1 MLTTPDQKSST
12 ASFGG
17 GPGSACS
24 HIEVA
29 ATPMIVATNNRGS
42 SSSSNRTTADNDTT
56 ADRDTTSAA
65 ALSKTITNG
74 NVALLT
80 GKKND
85 SIRTGNSRRENNN
98 TTPTSLSRGGS
109 GDEKFTIDVT
119 TTTTTPTTTP
129 MTISSSTNNK
139 QGRPKRTT
147 AASSSASPQK
157 DETTNEK
164 IMTPPISLTKQHKR
178 STIANNNNNDD
189 DDGNNQLTTNHTMTV
204 AAATSTNDNIPP
216 SSPAEE
222 DTSSSSLFHLLL
234 ETTDMKGGGKGG
246 GGGPSSSSSRQ
257 YFLWVS
263 WDFICE
269 KKDCS
274 DRNYDRGGGLLLRGA
289 QVGDLMC
296 IMDTTTFNSSSLV
309 HHHHHHHHH
318 TTTPLPT
325 ATSATTTTNINE
337 SSNHEP
343 FNIPWRPCQIL
354 SIFRDERMPNNK
366 LSSKRKKQYGPLLV
380 EIRWFYR
387 KSDID
392 NTTASSSSSSSST
405 TRGNQYTRN
414 KNRKKR
420 MRDDVDVH
428 HDNDNNNDDDDEVFE
443 TSHVV
448 VLPASFLLGEL
459 NLRTTIERKACNFD
473 DNDDSRMQQT
483 LGPVAMASCRRFYFH
498 QGHEIVNI
506 RLNDIVGGEKKN
518 KFVSR
523 GLECSE
529 ILQNDCILKE
539 NTYTSL
545 GYDTPPI
552 TRDKKVAMKVDLPS
566 PILTTS
572 STFYYASCSL
582 AHPLTQL
589 IHGNLL
595 HPTIMTPTSSFPIWE
610 VCVGDIVA
618 VHCDES
624 TPPEYSKSWY
634 PYIVPWSHCQVM
646 SIFKEGDDN
655 NDDDD
660 DDVSRFSGGG
670 GSMSSSKKQTP
681 KKKTKQTSYA
691 NASSTMMSS
700 SSVDAALVKVEV
712 RWFPRVSEAILEV
725 KGRERELKSL
735 KELSNNDTTPVEVIL
750 EGRQISIIDCISL
763 LGPVS
768 IVDIDGCTRV
778 HTTPAPAYLPQN
790 RRIICT
796 TMTCDES
803 GKPRFSNR
811 LSNTTDPIT
820 RVERGI
826 NESLR
831 YDKSQM
837 KKVIDAVKL
846 VRNERLHRTTTD
858 LHHETL
864 DIAIQ
869 PSTGLDDS
877 SHGKRNLVEK
887 EHSIRSRK
895 KVKSTTNDSSVVV
908 VNTPI
913 GMTETLA
920 RSDRAVR
927 NDRENN
933 EVLSSTLRVS
943 CNTDPYHVDVSAL
956 KSFYNDIDII
966 LPVDSYDTRFTCVV
980 SGDMEKHDNNWKV
993 KLGDTVAVEIE
1004 QDTKVLSSTYF
1015 PFTVQWAPG
1024 EVVTIYR
1031 LHKTKASC
1039 ALLRERDPPERNDPR
1054 AKSVVLQ
1061 EANDSEIM
1069 IEIRWLYRIWEI
1081 PGASKKKVNTVDGE
1095 LEEVFETDQLVVC
1108 SADSILSPVHL
1119 YETAATSTHAKNI
1132 LGMPNIHY
1140 HCSRFWSIHRR
1151 SFVPSGSLSSRI
1163 SRGRMHSAYKA
1174 AFSKLESGSSDKIVE
1189 PSSNTS
1195 WKEEFQTAIQKLS
1208 LAEAAHDAQENGMV
1222 LSCRENERAQIIT
1235 FVRKA
1240 ISGLAQSNKFDGGV
1254 DDEVKNLKSS
1264 LFIAGPP
1271 GTGKVRWVSSMSYV
1285 VLSYDSHRVEYM
1297 YCTSSHF
1304 P

>member
-1 MLTTPDQKSST
+1 
-12 ASFGG
+12 
-17 GPGSACS
+17 
-24 HIEVA
+24 
-29 ATPMIVATNNRGS
+29 
-42 SSSSNRTTADNDTT
+42 
-56 ADRDTTSAA
+56 
-65 ALSKTITNG
+65 
-74 NVALLT
+74 
-80 GKKND
+80 
-85 SIRTGNSRRENNN
+85 
-98 TTPTSLSRGGS
+98 
-109 GDEKFTIDVT
+109 
-119 TTTTTPTTTP
+119 
-129 MTISSSTNNK
+129 
-139 QGRPKRTT
+139 
-147 AASSSASPQK
+147 
-157 DETTNEK
+157 
-164 IMTPPISLTKQHKR
+164 
-178 STIANNNNNDD
+178 
-189 DDGNNQLTTNHTMTV
+189 
-204 AAATSTNDNIPP
+204 
-216 SSPAEE
+216 
-222 DTSSSSLFHLLL
+222 
-234 ETTDMKGGGKGG
+234 
-246 GGGPSSSSSRQ
+246 
-257 YFLWVS
+257 
-263 WDFICE
+263 
-269 KKDCS
+269 
-274 DRNYDRGGGLLLRGA
+274 
-289 QVGDLMC
+289 
-296 IMDTTTFNSSSLV
+296 
-309 HHHHHHHHH
+309 
-318 TTTPLPT
+318 
-325 ATSATTTTNINE
+325 
-337 SSNHEP
+337 
-343 FNIPWRPCQIL
+343 
-354 SIFRDERMPNNK
+354 
-366 LSSKRKKQYGPLLV
+366 
-380 EIRWFYR
+380 
-387 KSDID
+387 
-392 NTTASSSSSSSST
+392 
-405 TRGNQYTRN
+405 
-414 KNRKKR
+414 

-1119 YETAATSTHAKNI
+1119 YETAATSTHALKNI